1 MYLLSKINFFHFIYS
16 CDLINLKNHVS
27 FLFRMGTFQMIEGQ
41 LPERFSFFRVA
52 SLLGLED
59 TDKESIKALR
69 NTMAQFC
76 KEGYLERISHNV
88 YQKKKKESK

>member
-1 MYLLSKINFFHFIYS
+1 MINF
-16 CDLINLKNHVS
+16 KNNET
-27 FLFRMGTFQMIEGQ
+27 FLYAMGTYQMIEGQ
-41 LPERFSFFRVA
+41 LPEKFSFFRVA

-76 KEGYLERISHNV
+76 KEGYLERISHNM
-88 YQKKKKESK
+88 YQKKKKETK

>member
-1 MYLLSKINFFHFIYS
+1 MQPLSKLRISMFFFLFLFANF
-16 CDLINLKNHVS
+16 KNKVS
-27 FLFRMGTFQMIEGQ
+27 FLFYMGTYQLIEGQ
-41 LPERFSFFRVA
+41 LPEKFSFFRVA
-52 SLLGLED
+52 SMLGLED